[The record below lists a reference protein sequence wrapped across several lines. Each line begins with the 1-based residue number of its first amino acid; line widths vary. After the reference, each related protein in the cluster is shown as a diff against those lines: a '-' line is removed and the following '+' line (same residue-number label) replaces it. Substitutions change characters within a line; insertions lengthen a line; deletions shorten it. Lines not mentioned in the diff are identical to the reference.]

1 MNNRPTMSDKLCLKW
16 SDFQENI
23 TTSFDGLRNDT
34 DFSDVTLACEDGEQF
49 EAHKVILAA
58 SSPFFQNLLRK
69 NKDPHPMI
77 YLKGVKSDDLVA
89 IIDFLY
95 CGEVNIFQANL
106 EVFMATAEELKIK
119 GLVGSIGENEKEK
132 LFNNSITG
140 KKKTKMP
147 PKNIETESFDNYF
160 KAEVFEEKP
169 NMEAPAK
176 TISRIFFASSDIQ
189 ELKVEMKSMMKNLK
203 TLSTG
208 KRQISALFVERR
220 EQLPT
225 SWTT

>member
-1 MNNRPTMSDKLCLKW
+1 MW

-58 SSPFFQNLLRK
+58 SSPFFQNLLRN
-69 NKDPHPMI
+69 NKHPHPMI
-77 YLKGVKSDDLVA
+77 YLKGVKSEDLVA

-95 CGEVNIFQANL
+95 CGEVNIFQENL

-140 KKKTKMP
+140 KKKTKML
-147 PKNIETESFDNYF
+147 PKILKLNPLIITSN
-160 KAEVFEEKP
+160 
-169 NMEAPAK
+169 
-176 TISRIFFASSDIQ
+176 
-189 ELKVEMKSMMKNLK
+189 LKVLRKSQ
-203 TLSTG
+203 TWR
-208 KRQISALFVERR
+208 RQ
-220 EQLPT
+220 QQYQQNYQN
-225 SWTT
+225 